1 MNVLLLAPQP
11 FYQERGTPIATRM
24 LARALCEAGYKVDML
39 TYHIGEDV
47 EIPGLSIYRT
57 WRIPF
62 INTMPIGFSFGKLLC
77 DVLLFF
83 KTLRMLWKGNYD
95 VLHAG
100 EESIFFTL
108 LIPRGR
114 RRIVYDM
121 DSSMPDQLIEKWSF
135 LRVLS
140 PLMYGLER
148 LAIRR
153 ADVVLP
159 VCDALAE
166 RVKDAAPGKSLCVLE
181 DVAMDLTPSG
191 EPVDDVRSH
200 LPEDSVI
207 AMYVGNLEHY
217 QGIDLLIDAVVLVDC
232 DALHVVLIGGSDQDI
247 ETYRS
252 RTDASGISGKF
263 TFLGRRPVADLM
275 EYLRQADVLVS
286 PRIKGVNTP
295 MKVYSYMGA
304 GRAIIATDIPS
315 HTQVLDAESAML
327 VSVDP
332 TDFADGFS
340 ELCRRPDLRES
351 CAKASLQRAKSRHTY
366 TVFENKLRDVY
377 ASLGASL
384 HAT

>member
-1 MNVLLLAPQP
+1 
-11 FYQERGTPIATRM
+11 M
-24 LARALCEAGYKVDML
+24 LD
-39 TYHIGEDV
+39 
-47 EIPGLSIYRT
+47 
-57 WRIPF
+57 
-62 INTMPIGFSFGKLLC
+62 
-77 DVLLFF
+77 
-83 KTLRMLWKGNYD
+83 
-95 VLHAG
+95 
-100 EESIFFTL
+100 
-108 LIPRGR
+108 
-114 RRIVYDM
+114 
-121 DSSMPDQLIEKWSF
+121 
-135 LRVLS
+135 
-140 PLMYGLER
+140 
-148 LAIRR
+148 
-153 ADVVLP
+153 
-159 VCDALAE
+159 
-166 RVKDAAPGKSLCVLE
+166 

-191 EPVDDVRSH
+191 ETVDDVRSH

-217 QGIDLLIDAVVLVDC
+217 QGIDLLIDAVELVDC

-332 TDFADGFS
+332 TDFAAGLS
-340 ELCRRPDLRES
+340 ELCRRPGLRES

-366 TVFENKLRDVY
+366 TVFENKLRDMY